1 MSIDFSGAKVAE
13 RQNFLDYVY
22 GGCEINLSVA
32 IDFSINNKVATNPCS
47 LHFSI
52 DGKESN
58 ANQYLLAIK
67 SAVTVMQY
75 YNSTKRISAY
85 GFGAKVVSAH
95 NTSNCFALTGDI
107 FNPEVDGISGLIDA
121 YQKTLAQV
129 QLSSPANLSGMIDSA
144 MKIAE
149 GSQVNETNQK
159 YHVLVVLTNGEIED
173 IKETINSTVRSS
185 LQPMS
190 IIIVVLNR
198 ENYVNIKALESSA
211 ESPLY
216 STELNDFA
224 DNVQIVEFDD
234 FVHDQRLL
242 AQKTLAKVP
251 T

>member
-1 MSIDFSGAKVAE
+1 M
-13 RQNFLDYVY
+13 
-22 GGCEINLSVA
+22 
-32 IDFSINNKVATNPCS
+32 
-47 LHFSI
+47 
-52 DGKESN
+52 
-58 ANQYLLAIK
+58 
-67 SAVTVMQY
+67 
-75 YNSTKRISAY
+75 
-85 GFGAKVVSAH
+85 
-95 NTSNCFALTGDI
+95 
-107 FNPEVDGISGLIDA
+107 
-121 YQKTLAQV
+121 
-129 QLSSPANLSGMIDSA
+129 
-144 MKIAE
+144 
-149 GSQVNETNQK
+149 
-159 YHVLVVLTNGEIED
+159 VVLTNGEIED